1 MFLYYMFCFTER
13 KRSYRIFLCM
23 LYIVI
28 MSIYS
33 TIQYVVVERFH
44 IEAMSNWYSLKYI
57 PAFTIS
63 MSIFGLLCYVIS
75 FFLERKNIRDIN
87 PLTILIIAP
96 SFLYLYLLTV
106 TTYYFSVLKDNLFLT
121 IVCILSIVGSLLAS
135 IFAIRLSNSLKNKEI
150 LEQKLDFMEQYG
162 KLSED
167 YSSMVEGNLMEMR
180 KIRHDFNNAI
190 QVIQAM
196 IVQNNLEEATQL
208 SEQLQNEYTALSN
221 QEFCENI
228 TINTIL
234 QQEQRNCEKNN
245 IALHVSCKVPKEL
258 PVLQVDLCSILT
270 NLLHNAERAVLE
282 IPENTEL
289 KRRIS
294 LSVWI
299 EGDMLMF
306 RITNPN
312 KNPIIEKNG
321 KLVTTKTDKKNH
333 GLGMEIIRQ
342 IAIQYNGDVHIEH
355 DDSNFTVLVMLGLVN
370 TSSN

>member
-1 MFLYYMFCFTER
+1 M
-13 KRSYRIFLCM
+13 
-23 LYIVI
+23 
-28 MSIYS
+28 
-33 TIQYVVVERFH
+33 
-44 IEAMSNWYSLKYI
+44 
-57 PAFTIS
+57 
-63 MSIFGLLCYVIS
+63 
-75 FFLERKNIRDIN
+75 
-87 PLTILIIAP
+87 TILIIAP

-106 TTYYFSVLKDNLFLT
+106 TTNYFSVLKDNLFLM

-150 LEQKLDFMEQYG
+150 LEQKLDFMEQYE

-167 YSSMVEGNLMEMR
+167 YSSMVKGNLMEMR

-196 IVQNNLEEATQL
+196 IMQNNLEEATQL

-258 PVLQVDLCSILT
+258 PVSQVDLCSILT